1 MLNGEC
7 ATWAPD
13 HEPSTRT
20 STQRNGVWV
29 SAVQLRCAHGS
40 EKLAL
45 NSGFRCPRTASN
57 LASAASTAV
66 IALQTAQYNL
76 ADGSVEAIK
85 PVWSA
90 PMFQLSFRV

>member
-1 MLNGEC
+1 MVSVLLGPLIMNLQPGPPHNGTGSGC
-7 ATWAPD
+7 
-13 HEPSTRT
+13 
-20 STQRNGVWV
+20 
-29 SAVQLRCAHGS
+29 QLSSCGS

-45 NSGFRCPRTASN
+45 DSGFRCPRTASN

-85 PVWSA
+85 QVWSA